1 MSLKKLREIEASLER
16 IAAVE
21 KYEMSKDEWLMS
33 QDVLNKMS
41 DEILKFLQKVE
52 RAHGNRNVT
61 HIVAIEFK
69 KDFFDMLE
77 HRVKALK
84 RTFIPPNQQ

>member
-52 RAHGNRNVT
+52 RAHGRESQC
-61 HIVAIEFK
+61 HP
-69 KDFFDMLE
+69 
-77 HRVKALK
+77 HRCD
-84 RTFIPPNQQ
+84 